1 MLIDTEALV
10 RHASAVK
17 TQADE
22 VRAVLVNHRA
32 ELQKAKEHFMARHKA
47 AVELAHKDQQALVD
61 GITAL
66 QNELDE
72 AIAKIAGQEPWKPEA
87 NKEPSDGESQEG

>member
-22 VRAVLVNHRA
+22 VKAVLVNHRA
-32 ELQKAKEHFMARHKA
+32 ELQKAKEHFMARHRA
-47 AVELAHKDQQALVD
+47 AVDLATKDSQALVE

-72 AIAKIAGQEPWKPEA
+72 AIGKIAGQEPWKPEA
-87 NKEPSDGESQEG
+87 EKETTDVPQEG